1 MLSAGRSYSRK
12 RLRAT
17 RSGRKRPYPPLKR
30 RAIVPSPLAEHVI
43 LVSIDA
49 FRPEFCQDERWPA
62 PTLQQFAWEG
72 AHAEA
77 VTSVF
82 PALTYP
88 AHATMVT
95 GALPIRHGIWQ
106 NEPFEPG
113 GQTGRWWW
121 EASALRVPALWDVV
135 RARGGTTAAVSWPV
149 TVGAAI
155 DWNVPD
161 VWPLSHDADP
171 MDPIRRAT
179 RPPELFAELEREAT
193 GRLREENFGISRLT
207 REDRVGAIAAYLFE
221 RYRPT
226 LLMMHLIGTD
236 HVQHERGRSNPQVR
250 RAAGAADRAIGQVL
264 EAVERLDLCGRTTF
278 VVTGDHGSVDVHTE
292 LRPNVWL
299 VKAGLMEDRPDRG
312 QWRAAFHA
320 SGGSAFLR
328 LREVDDDAAAREV
341 RRCLEALPRGER
353 DLLRIVEREELGQLG
368 ADPEAPFALA
378 AVPGVQFTA
387 TSSGPARVASRGG
400 AHGYHPDEPQMR
412 TGFVAAGA
420 GVRRGAAAP
429 RMPLQNVAP
438 LVARLLGLEFVA
450 PDGVLFPGLLEVDH

>member
-1 MLSAGRSYSRK
+1 M
-12 RLRAT
+12 
-17 RSGRKRPYPPLKR
+17 PP
-30 RAIVPSPLAEHVI
+30 PLAEHVI
-43 LVSIDA
+43 LISIDA
-49 FRPEFCQDERWPA
+49 FRPEFCQDESWPA
-62 PTLQQFAWEG
+62 PTLQQLAWEG

-82 PALTYP
+82 PSLTYP

-95 GALPIRHGIWQ
+95 GALPVRHGIWQ

-121 EASALRVPALWDVV
+121 EASALQVPTLWDAV
-135 RARGGTTAAVSWPV
+135 RAGGGTTAAVSWPV

-161 VWPLSHDADP
+161 VWPLRQDADP
-171 MDPIRRAT
+171 MDPIRHAT
-179 RPPELFAELEREAT
+179 RPPDLFAEIEREAT
-193 GRLREENFGISRLT
+193 GRLRAETFGISCVA

-236 HVQHERGRSNPQVR
+236 HVQHERGRSNPLVR
-250 RAAGAADRAIGQVL
+250 RAVGAADRAIGQVL
-264 EAVERLDLCGRTTF
+264 EAVERLDLRGRTAF
-278 VVTGDHGSVDVHTE
+278 VITGDHGSVDVHTE

-299 VKAGLMEDRPDRG
+299 VEAGLMEDRPDRG
-312 QWRAAFHA
+312 RWRAAFHA

-328 LREVDDDAAAREV
+328 LRHAGDDTTVREV
-341 RRCLEALPRGER
+341 RRCVEALPRGER
-353 DLLRIVEREELGQLG
+353 GLLRIVEREELDQLG
-368 ADPEAPFALA
+368 ADPEALFALA

-387 TSSGPARVASRGG
+387 ASCGPARVASHGG
-400 AHGYHPDEPQMR
+400 AHGYHPDEPQMQ

-420 GVRRGAAAP
+420 GVRPGATAP
-429 RMPLQNVAP
+429 RMSLQHVAP
-438 LVARLLGLEFVA
+438 LVARLLGLDFVA
-450 PDGVLFPGLLEVDH
+450 PDGVLLPGLLEGGD